1 MRKNYVTM
9 LCLAMMLVACGQ
21 QTKQKETTMEFT
33 DQVKEAL
40 ADGGRIALDSLQWTR
55 EPKDY
60 EVKGD
65 TILITTAPKT
75 DLWQRTYYHFQ
86 NDNAPVL
93 QMKTRE
99 KFFSFVSENWLK
111 GSVEYENEE
120 FQHLGSVVTNN
131 GYSDWATTA
140 IPADVKTM
148 WYRFSRREDDYCIE
162 CSADGQ
168 TFSQMRVCH

>member
-1 MRKNYVTM
+1 
-9 LCLAMMLVACGQ
+9 
-21 QTKQKETTMEFT
+21 MEFT

-93 QMKTRE
+93 SIKPYSM
-99 KFFSFVSENWLK
+99 FSFLTLARPSTKESDHGK
-111 GSVEYENEE
+111 T
-120 FQHLGSVVTNN
+120 HL
-131 GYSDWATTA
+131 TTT
-140 IPADVKTM
+140 IPFVL
-148 WYRFSRREDDYCIE
+148 I
-162 CSADGQ
+162 
-168 TFSQMRVCH
+168 